1 MKKLI
6 NDLQKVCKILELIA
20 AVLVFIGIVLAII
33 GLFWS
38 DIKVFEEL
46 LHDTTAFRHFLEKI
60 FEIVIGIEFLEM
72 LCHANPDNVIHVLN
86 FLVARHMIVGETTP
100 YEDLVSVLSI
110 SILIVLRKYMHS
122 NGKKTKTPDKDTT

>member
-20 AVLVFIGIVLAII
+20 AVLVFICIVLAII

-72 LCHANPDNVIHVLN
+72 LCHANPDNVIHVLI
-86 FLVARHMIVGETTP
+86 FLVARHMIVGVTTP
-100 YEDLVSVLSI
+100 YEDLVSVLSF

-122 NGKKTKTPDKDTT
+122 NSKKMKTPDKDTT

>member
-1 MKKLI
+1 MKSLI
-6 NDLQKVCKILELIA
+6 NNLQKVCKILELVA
-20 AVLVFIGIVLAII
+20 AVLVLIGIVLAIV

-60 FEIVIGIEFLEM
+60 FDIVIGIEFLEM
-72 LCHANPDNVIHVLN
+72 LCHANTDNVIHVLI
-86 FLVARHMIVGETTP
+86 FLVARHMIVGDTTP

-110 SILIVLRKYMHS
+110 SILIVLRNYMH
-122 NGKKTKTPDKDTT
+122 GGVKKPAPPETDS